1 MKARHKTSS
10 LNNRGKSKLGK
21 YNVSESKAVRI
32 KSVRRLAAKQFVNI
46 IEHINDGLVVLD
58 KDWHY
63 VYVNQKAAVILLA
76 GVVLTGCAISTVQ
89 SRKQQRYGAYEALT
103 PEMRGLVDQGQIKV
117 GMPMD
122 AVYIAWGPFGR
133 VLQGE
138 NEAGKTI
145 TWVYYGSYVQEVR
158 YWGYRN
164 LHYDYYPATYVRAQ
178 AVFVNG
184 VLKSWQNFGAPPY

>member
-1 MKARHKTSS
+1 MQRYYMVKKAM
-10 LNNRGKSKLGK
+10 G
-21 YNVSESKAVRI
+21 
-32 KSVRRLAAKQFVNI
+32 
-46 IEHINDGLVVLD
+46 
-58 KDWHY
+58 
-63 VYVNQKAAVILLA
+63 ILLA
-76 GVVLTGCAISTVQ
+76 GLVLAGCATSTVQ

-122 AVYIAWGPFGR
+122 AVYFAWGPFGR